1 MTTEVAVSRAADA
14 LAHGRWAVRWS
25 RRLVVILLILSGMV
39 TFSYTGAALSIATKL
54 VYATPHMATRTP
66 ASLGLDYRE
75 VTFPARTDG
84 VTLRGWLIPGVLAD
98 GRLTLDRTIIVV
110 HGH

>member
-39 TFSYTGAALSIATKL
+39 TFSYTGAALS
-54 VYATPHMATRTP
+54 R
-66 ASLGLDYRE
+66 
-75 VTFPARTDG
+75 
-84 VTLRGWLIPGVLAD
+84 
-98 GRLTLDRTIIVV
+98 
-110 HGH
+110 